1 MGVAKGLQFGT
12 SGTTAKANA
21 NKKKTRKPNGT
32 RCDGGT
38 HLTCNALLA
47 TCQTAVLGGDQMF

>member
-21 NKKKTRKPNGT
+21 NKKKQEN
-32 RCDGGT
+32 
-38 HLTCNALLA
+38 
-47 TCQTAVLGGDQMF
+47 QMVHDVMEEHI

>member
-21 NKKKTRKPNGT
+21 NKKNKKTKWYT
-32 RCDGGT
+32 
-38 HLTCNALLA
+38 
-47 TCQTAVLGGDQMF
+47 M